1 MRKRFLFGEVYEGSG
16 GATLRL
22 SDMEPLAR
30 KVSAEFFTAQ
40 LNRILKEHDGQLTLS
55 DGTSYPSF
63 GASSTRL
70 IQSRLVSWRSTL
82 GRMLTIM
89 LKRHWRVTSFW

>member
-1 MRKRFLFGEVYEGSG
+1 MRKRDFFFGEVYEGSG

-55 DGTSYPSF
+55 DGTSYRSACRVPSLQ
-63 GASSTRL
+63 R
-70 IQSRLVSWRSTL
+70 RS
-82 GRMLTIM
+82 
-89 LKRHWRVTSFW
+89 KRCGL

>member
-1 MRKRFLFGEVYEGSG
+1 MRKRDFFFGEVYEGSG

-40 LNRILKEHDGQLTLS
+40 LNRILKEHDGQLT
-55 DGTSYPSF
+55 
-63 GASSTRL
+63 
-70 IQSRLVSWRSTL
+70 
-82 GRMLTIM
+82 
-89 LKRHWRVTSFW
+89 